1 MAWIEPEAISDLL
14 GDTFD
19 EGLVDFTIDHAQA
32 LAEIEI
38 GEQDEPLPRGL
49 RAVTTQIVIRMLR
62 SFAEARSNPEG
73 LNQETLGAWSYS
85 ISAVAGLGLTTAEK
99 KLLRKAAGL
108 GPSIGVLRMTRG
120 PLETPG
126 PISRSS
132 DWSEVEGS

>member
-19 EGLVDFTIDHAQA
+19 VGLVDFTIDHAQA
-32 LAEIEI
+32 LAEIEV
-38 GEQDEPLPRGL
+38 GEQDEPYPRGL
-49 RAVTTQIVIRMLR
+49 RAVLTQIVIRMLR
-62 SFAEARSNPEG
+62 SFEEARTNPAG
-73 LNQETLGAWSYS
+73 VTQEQLGSWSQTVS
-85 ISAVAGLGLTTAEK
+85 VVAGLGLTTAEK

-120 PLETPG
+120 PLETAG
-126 PISRSS
+126 PISRLS